1 MAWPAIVFFD
11 YLVTFSDEVNSI
23 WSRKFSL
30 ATAIFFLNRYVS
42 LSGYA
47 VLLYFQFFTFKPSLV
62 REVPAFP

>member
-47 VLLYFQFFTFKPSLV
+47 VHLYFLFFTVKPSLV